1 MTTAQVNSVDDLLQR
16 EARVSLRNRF
26 TSPDQSPA
34 GAARNA
40 QVQTAGSNDQPWLL
54 ATLMLAFSTD
64 PAVRWM
70 YPAPET
76 YLEYFPQFV
85 SAFGGRA
92 FESGTAHF
100 IGDVQAVAL
109 WLPPD
114 IQPDEEPLMNLFQRT
129 VPEQNQQALF
139 SMFEQMGDY
148 HPHEPHWYLPL
159 IGVDPIQQ
167 RKGYGS
173 MLLEHALKVCDEEQ
187 MPAYLE
193 SSNPENIP
201 LYQRHGFEVLGIIQA
216 GTSPPVTPMLRHP
229 R

>member
-1 MTTAQVNSVDDLLQR
+1 MTVQMNTSEKVVQVKTRDTILRSFASPELDRSETAPDI
-16 EARVSLRNRF
+16 RVK
-26 TSPDQSPA
+26 TAGIDDQS
-34 GAARNA
+34 R
-40 QVQTAGSNDQPWLL
+40 LI
-54 ATLMLAFSTD
+54 ATMSLAFSTD

-114 IQPDEEPLMNLFQRT
+114 IQPDEEALMNLFQRT

-173 MLLEHALKVCDEEQ
+173 MLLEHALKVCDEDQ
-187 MPAYLE
+187 MPVYLE

>member
-1 MTTAQVNSVDDLLQR
+1 MNTSEKVVQVKTRDTILRSFASPELDRSETAPDV
-16 EARVSLRNRF
+16 RVE
-26 TSPDQSPA
+26 TAGIDDQS
-34 GAARNA
+34 R
-40 QVQTAGSNDQPWLL
+40 LI
-54 ATLMLAFSTD
+54 ATMSLAFSTD
-64 PAVRWM
+64 PAVRWV
-70 YPAPET
+70 YPGPES

-114 IQPDEEPLMNLFQRT
+114 IQPDEEALMNLFQRT

-173 MLLEHALKVCDEEQ
+173 MLLEHTLKVCDEDQ

-193 SSNPENIP
+193 SSNPENIS
-201 LYQRHGFEVLGIIQA
+201 LYQGHGFEVLGIIQA

>member
-1 MTTAQVNSVDDLLQR
+1 MTTAQVNSVDDLHQR
-16 EARVSLRNRF
+16 EAWVSLRDRF

-54 ATLMLAFSTD
+54 ATMTLAFSTD

-76 YLEYFPQFV
+76 YLAYFPQFV

-92 FESGTAHF
+92 FESRTAHY
-100 IGDVQAVAL
+100 IGDVQAAAL
-109 WLPPD
+109 WLPPGV
-114 IQPDEEPLMNLFQRT
+114 QPDEEALMNLFQRT
-129 VPEQNQQALF
+129 VPEQNQEALF

-159 IGVDPIQQ
+159 IGVDPVQQ

-173 MLLEHALKVCDEEQ
+173 VLLEHTLKVCDEDQ

-201 LYQRHGFEVLGIIQA
+201 LYQRHGFEVLGIIQ
-216 GTSPPVTPMLRHP
+216 GGSSPPVTPMLRRSH
-229 R
+229 

>member
-1 MTTAQVNSVDDLLQR
+1 MTVQMNTSEKVVQVKTRDTILRSFASPELDRSETAPDI
-16 EARVSLRNRF
+16 RVK
-26 TSPDQSPA
+26 TAGIDDQS
-34 GAARNA
+34 R
-40 QVQTAGSNDQPWLL
+40 LI
-54 ATLMLAFSTD
+54 ATMSLAFSTD

-114 IQPDEEPLMNLFQRT
+114 IQPDEEALMNLFQRT

>member
-1 MTTAQVNSVDDLLQR
+1 MTVQMNTSEKVVQVKTRDTILRSFASPELDRSETAPDI
-16 EARVSLRNRF
+16 RVK
-26 TSPDQSPA
+26 TAGTDDQS
-34 GAARNA
+34 R
-40 QVQTAGSNDQPWLL
+40 LI
-54 ATLMLAFSTD
+54 ATMSLAFSTD

-114 IQPDEEPLMNLFQRT
+114 IQPDEEALMNLFQRT

-173 MLLEHALKVCDEEQ
+173 MLLEHAIKVCDEDQ

>member
-1 MTTAQVNSVDDLLQR
+1 MTVQMNTSEKVVQVKTRDTILRSFASPELDRSETAPDI
-16 EARVSLRNRF
+16 RVK
-26 TSPDQSPA
+26 TAGIDDQS
-34 GAARNA
+34 RLI
-40 QVQTAGSNDQPWLL
+40 TTMS
-54 ATLMLAFSTD
+54 LAFSTD

-114 IQPDEEPLMNLFQRT
+114 IQPDEEALMNLFQRT

-173 MLLEHALKVCDEEQ
+173 MLLEHALKVCDEDK

-201 LYQRHGFEVLGIIQA
+201 LYQRHGFEVLGTIQA

>member
-1 MTTAQVNSVDDLLQR
+1 MTVQMNTSEKVVQFKMRDTILRSLASPELDRLETAPDV
-16 EARVSLRNRF
+16 RVK
-26 TSPDQSPA
+26 TAGIDDQS
-34 GAARNA
+34 RLI
-40 QVQTAGSNDQPWLL
+40 TTMS
-54 ATLMLAFSTD
+54 LAFSTD

-114 IQPDEEPLMNLFQRT
+114 IQPDEEALMNLFQRT

>member
-1 MTTAQVNSVDDLLQR
+1 MTVQMNTSEKVVQVKTRDTILRSFASPELDRSETAPDI
-16 EARVSLRNRF
+16 RVK
-26 TSPDQSPA
+26 TAGIDDQS
-34 GAARNA
+34 RLI
-40 QVQTAGSNDQPWLL
+40 TTMS
-54 ATLMLAFSTD
+54 LAFSTD

-70 YPAPET
+70 YPAPES

-92 FESGTAHF
+92 FESGTVLF

-114 IQPDEEPLMNLFQRT
+114 IQPDEEALMNLFQRT

-173 MLLEHALKVCDEEQ
+173 MLLEHALKVCDEDQ

>member
-1 MTTAQVNSVDDLLQR
+1 MTVQMNTSEKVVQVKTRDTILRSFASPELDRSETAPDI
-16 EARVSLRNRF
+16 RVK
-26 TSPDQSPA
+26 TAGIDDQS
-34 GAARNA
+34 R
-40 QVQTAGSNDQPWLL
+40 LI
-54 ATLMLAFSTD
+54 ATMSLAFSTD

-114 IQPDEEPLMNLFQRT
+114 IQPDEEALMNLFQRT

-173 MLLEHALKVCDEEQ
+173 MLLEHALKVCDEDQ

>member
-1 MTTAQVNSVDDLLQR
+1 MTVQMNTSEKVVQVKTRDTILRSFASPEFDRSETAPDV
-16 EARVSLRNRF
+16 RVK
-26 TSPDQSPA
+26 
-34 GAARNA
+34 
-40 QVQTAGSNDQPWLL
+40 TAGIDDQPRLI
-54 ATLMLAFSTD
+54 ATMSLAFSTD

-114 IQPDEEPLMNLFQRT
+114 IQPDEEALMNLFQRT

-173 MLLEHALKVCDEEQ
+173 MLLEHALKVCDEDQ

>member
-1 MTTAQVNSVDDLLQR
+1 MTVQMNTSEKVVQVKTRDTILRSFASPELDRSETAPDI
-16 EARVSLRNRF
+16 RVK
-26 TSPDQSPA
+26 TAGIDDQS
-34 GAARNA
+34 RLI
-40 QVQTAGSNDQPWLL
+40 TAMS
-54 ATLMLAFSTD
+54 LAFSTD

-114 IQPDEEPLMNLFQRT
+114 IQPDEEALMNLFQRT

>member
-1 MTTAQVNSVDDLLQR
+1 MTVQMNTSEKVVQVKTRDTILRSFASPELDRSETAPDI
-16 EARVSLRNRF
+16 RVK
-26 TSPDQSPA
+26 TAGIDDQS
-34 GAARNA
+34 R
-40 QVQTAGSNDQPWLL
+40 LI
-54 ATLMLAFSTD
+54 ATMSLTFSTD

-114 IQPDEEPLMNLFQRT
+114 IQPDEEALMNLFQRT

-173 MLLEHALKVCDEEQ
+173 MLLEHALKVCDEDQ
-187 MPAYLE
+187 MPVYLE

-216 GTSPPVTPMLRHP
+216 GTSPPVTPMLRHA

>member
-1 MTTAQVNSVDDLLQR
+1 MTVQMNTSEKVVQVKTRDTILRSFASPELDRSETAPDI
-16 EARVSLRNRF
+16 RVK
-26 TSPDQSPA
+26 TAGIDDQS
-34 GAARNA
+34 R
-40 QVQTAGSNDQPWLL
+40 LI
-54 ATLMLAFSTD
+54 ATMSLAFSTD

-114 IQPDEEPLMNLFQRT
+114 IQPDEEALMNLFQRT

-173 MLLEHALKVCDEEQ
+173 MLLEHALKVCDEDQ

-216 GTSPPVTPMLRHP
+216 GTSPPVTPMLRHA

>member
-1 MTTAQVNSVDDLLQR
+1 MTVQMNTSEKVVQVKTRDTILRSFASPELDRSETVPDIRVKTAGID
-16 EARVSLRNRF
+16 
-26 TSPDQSPA
+26 DQS
-34 GAARNA
+34 R
-40 QVQTAGSNDQPWLL
+40 LI
-54 ATLMLAFSTD
+54 ATMSLAFSTD

-114 IQPDEEPLMNLFQRT
+114 IQPDEEALMNLFQRT

-173 MLLEHALKVCDEEQ
+173 MLLEHALKVCDEDQ